1 MRLARF
7 YNGTFIKAFR
17 GCQPNST
24 VQMRSIDISRVKDG
38 NLIEHWD
45 EFNLLLVFQQ
55 VGAANVRKAEGQ

>member
-1 MRLARF
+1 MTALLRLAPF

-45 EFNLLLVFQQ
+45 EFVFQQ